1 MKAVYMKIYRVV
13 ILKRFLAGIL
23 IDQRTFSIKVLV
35 QFIPGLIIALP
46 REPFLPFVLEA
57 ASAIF
62 WNESR
67 KALRTTI
74 VVLKVKEERRQIYD
88 LFVFAKYEN
97 EPVHDFVH
105 WRTVLV

>member
-1 MKAVYMKIYRVV
+1 MKASYVPIHGIYQYQKN
-13 ILKRFLAGIL
+13 LKGFIVGIL

-35 QFIPGLIIALP
+35 QFIPGLIMTLP

-74 VVLKVKEERRQIYD
+74 VVLKVEEERRQISD
-88 LFVFAKYEN
+88 LFSFCKV
-97 EPVHDFVH
+97 
-105 WRTVLV
+105 